1 MQETETK
8 IKKTILGDIKV
19 ASHRNEK
26 YNRYE
31 ISRQQ
36 KKRELEK
43 IAPLVPRTP
52 KLVFMEAVKVMIFE

>member
-8 IKKTILGDIKV
+8 IKKAILGDIKD

-36 KKRELEK
+36 KKRELKK
-43 IAPLVPRTP
+43 IAPSVLSTP
-52 KLVFMEAVKVMIFE
+52 KLVLWRQ